1 MTSEKS
7 CALQENLQKFRLML
21 RLFLLAAVFT
31 VAAGIS
37 TRCKKTFSALGKDH
51 ASPLKYLKAVVS
63 ASSGR
68 ECIELAKQVSVTKLL
83 WRGVVVEGELFCF
96 YSPSFSPSPVP
107 PFPHLTDL
115 FLTCSFLPPVPYLF
129 LTSRTALLWLRRARQ
144 STG

>member
-83 WRGVVVEGELFCF
+83 WRGVVVEGSGCGGEWSWRESFFVFILL
-96 YSPSFSPSPVP
+96 PSVLPPSLP
-107 PFPHLTDL
+107 
-115 FLTCSFLPPVPYLF
+115 FLT
-129 LTSRTALLWLRRARQ
+129 
-144 STG
+144 